1 MMEKNELKNFV
12 YVSLI
17 SADNDELEEDV
28 KQEIIARYNRDSD
41 KQDWKYVLEPI
52 KDEQSRN
59 KLIQLLESCEK

>member
-1 MMEKNELKNFV
+1 MEKNELKNFI

-28 KQEIIARYNRDSD
+28 KQEIIARYNRDSE

-59 KLIQLLESCEK
+59 KLIQLFESCEQ

>member
-1 MMEKNELKNFV
+1 MEKNELKNFI

-28 KQEIIARYNRDSD
+28 KQEIMSRYNRDSEE
-41 KQDWKYVLEPI
+41 QDWKYVLEPI

-59 KLIQLLESCEK
+59 KLIQLLEGI

>member
-1 MMEKNELKNFV
+1 MEKNELKNFI

-28 KQEIIARYNRDSD
+28 KQEIIARYNRDSE

-59 KLIQLLESCEK
+59 KLIELLESCEQ

>member
-1 MMEKNELKNFV
+1 MEKNELKNFI

-28 KQEIIARYNRDSD
+28 KQEIIARYNRDSE

-59 KLIQLLESCEK
+59 KLIELLESCEK

>member
-1 MMEKNELKNFV
+1 MEKSELKNFI

-28 KQEIIARYNRDSD
+28 KQEIMSRYNINSEE
-41 KQDWKYVLEPI
+41 QDWKYVLEPI

-59 KLIQLLESCEK
+59 KLIELLESCEK

>member
-1 MMEKNELKNFV
+1 MEKNELKNFI

-28 KQEIIARYNRDSD
+28 KQEIIARYNRDSE
-41 KQDWKYVLEPI
+41 KQDWKYVLKPI

-59 KLIQLLESCEK
+59 KLIELLESCEQ